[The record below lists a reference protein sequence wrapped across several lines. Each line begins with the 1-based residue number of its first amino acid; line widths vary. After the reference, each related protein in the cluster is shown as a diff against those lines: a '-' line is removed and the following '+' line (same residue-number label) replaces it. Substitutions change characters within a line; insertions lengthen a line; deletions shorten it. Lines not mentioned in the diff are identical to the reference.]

1 LRVLVLVPSLQEK
14 GPNIVAK
21 NLSIYSKNKEI
32 EYIFCSLRK
41 NSKDLLDE
49 YASQNIRV
57 IEAGMN
63 KLPLP
68 KDILSLK
75 KLVKKIEPD
84 VIHAHTFW
92 PTVLAGI
99 FLKSYKK
106 VVTVHNNPIEDYTYE
121 YGYIIGWLMTIIFN
135 LALNLYDV
143 IVPISNYVKSN
154 IKTFTRT
161 RVKVIYNGVED
172 RYRQFDYANNDG
184 NTLNLVTISVLNKR
198 KNVSKILEILKLFK
212 EHNNYKVNCKI
223 IGEGKEMPKLQK
235 FVKKHGL
242 SDSVSFLGKVS
253 REAVFEYIK
262 ESDALIFTS
271 KSEGFGLVVVESF
284 MMGKPVIVNDIPVMW
299 EIVDNNSNGF
309 ILKSNIQF
317 VEAIKSLYNL
327 KFRKKLSLSARNKYL
342 NNFTV
347 DKMVYRYEKLYVEL
361 SELNVK
367 K

>member
-1 LRVLVLVPSLQEK
+1 MLVPSLQEK

-57 IEAGMN
+57 IETGMN

-75 KLVKKIEPD
+75 KLVKKIKPD
-84 VIHAHTFW
+84 VIVAHTFW
-92 PTVLAGI
+92 PTVLAGV

-135 LALNLYDV
+135 LALNFYDV

-154 IKTFTRT
+154 IRTFVQKRI
-161 RVKVIYNGVED
+161 KVIYNGVED
-172 RYRQFDYANNDG
+172 RYRQFDYANNNG
-184 NTLNLVTISVLNKR
+184 NILNLVTISVLNKR
-198 KNVSKILEILKLFK
+198 KNVKKILEILKLLK

-242 SDSVSFLGKVS
+242 GDSVSFLGKVP
-253 REAVFEYIK
+253 REAVFDYIK

-299 EIVDNNSNGF
+299 EIVDNSNNGY
-309 ILKSNIQF
+309 ILKSNLDF
-317 VEAIKSLYNL
+317 VRAIKSLYNFE
-327 KFRKKLSLSARNKYL
+327 KRNKMSLAARDKYL
-342 NNFTV
+342 SYFTV
-347 DKMVYRYEKLYVEL
+347 NKMVEQYENIYLKLNE
-361 SELNVK
+361 ND
-367 K
+367 

>member
-1 LRVLVLVPSLQEK
+1 MKVLVLVPSLQEK

-135 LALNLYDV
+135 LALNFYDV

-154 IKTFTRT
+154 IKTFVQTKI
-161 RVKVIYNGVED
+161 KVIYNGVED
-172 RYRQFDYANNDG
+172 RYRQLDYVNNDG
-184 NTLNLVTISVLNKR
+184 TTLNLVTISVLNKR
-198 KNVSKILEILKLFK
+198 KNVRKILEILKLFK
-212 EHNNYKVNCKI
+212 ENNNNYKINCKI
-223 IGEGKEMPKLQK
+223 IGEGREMPKLQK
-235 FVKKHGL
+235 FVEKHGL
-242 SDSVSFLGKVS
+242 SDSVSFLGKVP
-253 REAVFEYIK
+253 REEVFDYIQ

-271 KSEGFGLVVVESF
+271 KSEGFGLVVVESL

-327 KFRKKLSLSARNKYL
+327 EFRKKLSFSARNKYL
-342 NNFTV
+342 GHFTV
-347 DKMVYRYEKLYVEL
+347 DKMVYMYEKIFLEI
-361 SELNVK
+361 
-367 K
+367 